1 MASRGRWLKVQDVFG
16 RNGATGQAH
25 AHSGRLLVLAHL
37 AVVEA
42 GHTVFGAVG
51 LQPSAVQIRT
61 AWDHGLQVVADS
73 QELFG
78 DGQIAVHREDF
89 AAQEAL
95 QRRLGLPSS
104 DHAVVAWAVS
114 TARRGPSAP

>member
-1 MASRGRWLKVQDVFG
+1 MLALVG
-16 RNGATGQAH
+16 GATE
-25 AHSGRLLVLAHL
+25 REDLLAGLAL
-37 AVVEA
+37 IPGGAKPV
-42 GHTVFGAVG
+42 HTVFGAVG